1 VTSSFFF
8 DFVPLG
14 APTFQVMTIT
24 KSQLAGG
31 VVELAGDLPIYIICM
46 YIYIYMY
53 MYIYMYIYKYV
64 YLCFRDHMYVR
75 I

>member
-1 VTSSFFF
+1 MTSSFFF

-46 YIYIYMY
+46 YIYMY
-53 MYIYMYIYKYV
+53 MYIYICIYINMFIYV
-64 YLCFRDHMYVR
+64 FEIICM
-75 I
+75 